1 MYADDTQLY
10 LSFPPSNFRDSISV
24 VEACVK
30 DVSNWMVLNKLKLN
44 EDKTEV
50 LLCNPKHLEIED
62 YVNEI
67 SICDDKVIFSKKVKN
82 LGVYFDES
90 LSMENQVNHL
100 CKCLHFEL
108 RKIQHMSLFLD
119 PASIKQ
125 LVISYMF
132 SKLDYCNILLSNL
145 PNELIDKLQK
155 IQNHA
160 ARLVT
165 KTNFRSQITPSLIK
179 LHWLPVKSRLKY
191 KCAVLCYKCVHCIAP
206 PYLCNMLKMYIP
218 TRNLRSKSKLQL
230 CTKNPNYVR
239 LGGRAF
245 STHGPSFWNS
255 LPYELRSITTITRFK
270 VELKTYLFK
279 NSYNV

>member
-1 MYADDTQLY
+1 MIEIHLLQSYSSQGTHTA
-10 LSFPPSNFRDSISV
+10 S
-24 VEACVK
+24 
-30 DVSNWMVLNKLKLN
+30 LNS
-44 EDKTEV
+44 
-50 LLCNPKHLEIED
+50 HAR
-62 YVNEI
+62 Y
-67 SICDDKVIFSKKVKN
+67 SKWQKN
-82 LGVYFDES
+82 QE
-90 LSMENQVNHL
+90 
-100 CKCLHFEL
+100 KW
-108 RKIQHMSLFLD
+108 
-119 PASIKQ
+119 P
-125 LVISYMF
+125 
-132 SKLDYCNILLSNL
+132 
-145 PNELIDKLQK
+145 
-155 IQNHA
+155 
-160 ARLVT
+160 
-165 KTNFRSQITPSLIK
+165 NFRSHITPSLIK
-179 LHWLPVKSRLKY
+179 LHWLPVKARLKY